1 MTQTK
6 PGPREAISRMSF
18 PASPGRRAW
27 AALGVAIGLALF
39 LSLGVSPAFSQDDND
54 DPLPILSVE
63 DASAE
68 EGEDQVFTVTLSP
81 ASDQTV
87 KVSYE
92 TANASA
98 TSGEDCVDVYP
109 GLLLTFEAGD
119 TTGAI
124 TVRGLE
130 DDVDE
135 LDETF
140 EVWLYDPVGAAFAD
154 GSDTV
159 CLTSTTS
166 AGALPHPNRYPTQ
179 VVASNKMLPKI
190 GEAAAWEEASA
201 RWQNRNCWRRS
212 ETATELHPS
221 GSKTGFWTSS
231 SRLPATTG
239 SMASGRWGNPVM
251 TERSSRR

>member
-39 LSLGVSPAFSQDDND
+39 LSLCVSPAFSQDDND

-68 EGEDQVFTVTLSP
+68 EGEDLVFTVTLSP

-98 TSGEDCVDVYP
+98 TSGEDYVDVYP
-109 GLLLTFEAGD
+109 GLLLTFEPGD

-135 LDETF
+135 LHETF
-140 EVWLYDPVGAAFAD
+140 EVLLYDPVGAAFAD

-179 VVASNKMLPKI
+179 VVSSSKMLPKI
-190 GEAAAWEEASA
+190 GEATAWEEASA
-201 RWQNRNCWRRS
+201 GWRSRS
-212 ETATELHPS
+212 FWLRFETVTGHRPERTRA
-221 GSKTGFWTSS
+221 GSSTSS
-231 SRLPATTG
+231 SR
-239 SMASGRWGNPVM
+239 
-251 TERSSRR
+251 